1 MTTYVLVHGALHGS
15 WCWDRVAG
23 PLRDAGHAAD
33 ADHSPFLS
41 VSDDFVARLLE
52 IETKET

>member
-41 VSDDFVARLLE
+41 VPDDFVARLLE